1 VQGLVTTDDDFQ
13 TTSFLQGDANRY
25 YRSNETGEY
34 LQDKYQVKPSLSL
47 TLGVRFDWNGGLSEK
62 YGRLYNFD
70 PALYSFDDTTGEITS
85 DGFIIAGNNK
95 QFPTKGVSKTTLT
108 GRQWG
113 ISPRLGIAWAPKM
126 FNNKVVVRVGTGFYY
141 DRGELFTYLSPGYA
155 AGETTAGPFGV
166 NQAPP
171 FVNTQVCPTTFN
183 YEGYIPTCDPSTGAS
198 LANPWGLT
206 LGPAPTGNPADIS
219 QYLPSEADIIDAAR
233 LFSFATYDRTNKLPY
248 TINNSFDIQWQPRND
263 LAIEVGYVGNLG
275 RHGVIPI
282 PFNQAG
288 IATPTN
294 PIHGQEYTYGYQVV
308 DPVTGNPIN
317 LPNGQGP
324 MLATYEGGNIDL
336 RVPYIGYSAE
346 SESYKALGV
355 SAYNA
360 LQTHVEKRMSHGL
373 QVGFSYTYSHSLDEQ
388 SALGLFYNGNNPLDP
403 RDGYASSDFD
413 RTHVM
418 NFSYVYQLPNFR
430 RNESLMGRFT
440 NGWAIEGITV
450 LQSGQPYSVI
460 DYTGAVGSIYYGVS
474 DGITNP
480 IVPLAPGCT
489 AKNAI
494 TGASGA
500 GALPALKASC
510 FTLPLL
516 QPGDLNGAIP
526 TGDTFETSFTHRQ
539 RNIFRQTWQKRADIS
554 IVKQTSLTER
564 LKMKYTLDIFN
575 VTNTPSFDIPVDDV
589 SQNQNYNDFPV
600 EGQPLYNAPVGLGQI
615 TKTIGSPRQIQMSLG
630 FTF

>member
-1 VQGLVTTDDDFQ
+1 
-13 TTSFLQGDANRY
+13 
-25 YRSNETGEY
+25 
-34 LQDKYQVKPSLSL
+34 
-47 TLGVRFDWNGGLSEK
+47 
-62 YGRLYNFD
+62 
-70 PALYSFDDTTGEITS
+70 
-85 DGFIIAGNNK
+85 
-95 QFPTKGVSKTTLT
+95 
-108 GRQWG
+108 
-113 ISPRLGIAWAPKM
+113 
-126 FNNKVVVRVGTGFYY
+126 
-141 DRGELFTYLSPGYA
+141 
-155 AGETTAGPFGV
+155 
-166 NQAPP
+166 
-171 FVNTQVCPTTFN
+171 
-183 YEGYIPTCDPSTGAS
+183 
-198 LANPWGLT
+198 
-206 LGPAPTGNPADIS
+206 
-219 QYLPSEADIIDAAR
+219 
-233 LFSFATYDRTNKLPY
+233 RTNKLPY

-263 LAIEVGYVGNLG
+263 LAVEVGYVGNLG
-275 RHGVIPI
+275 RHEVIPI
-282 PFNQAG
+282 PFNQPG

-294 PIHGQEYTYGYQVV
+294 PINGQEYTYGYTVL
-308 DPVTGNPIN
+308 DPVTSNPIN

-324 MLATYEGGNIDL
+324 MQSTYEGGNTDL
-336 RVPYIGYSAE
+336 RVPYVGYSAE
-346 SESYKALGV
+346 SESYKALGI

-388 SALGLFYNGNNPLDP
+388 SAMGLFYNGNNPLDP

-413 RTHVM
+413 RTHVI
-418 NFSYVYQLPNFR
+418 NFSYVYQLPDFH
-430 RNESLMGRFT
+430 RNASLAGKFT

-480 IVPLAPGCT
+480 IVPLAAGCT
-489 AKNAI
+489 AKSAT

-500 GALPALKASC
+500 GSTPALNAAC

-526 TGDTFETSFTHRQ
+526 PGDTYETTFTHRQ
-539 RNIFRQTWQKRADIS
+539 RNIFRQTWQKRGDIS

-589 SQNQNYNDFPV
+589 SQNEGYDDFPV
-600 EGQPLYNAPVGLGQI
+600 EGQPLYNAPAGLGI
-615 TKTIGSPRQIQMSLG
+615 VTKTIGSPRQVQMSLG